1 MDRGRSRGRTSW
13 KRFVAVLVPAGL
25 VSGAVLTGVAQ
36 GAIGVSLATAG
47 QITLTVDRVESEG
60 FEIMPSVSTSGTAA
74 LVVRLPSAEVS
85 GLCQTSTVDLPV
97 IGAMTTELRARQ
109 VHVTDLVLEVHDLG
123 GALSLDELLVGRG
136 ADPDGGRVGH
146 RAGKAVLGRMTIKAE
161 SVTARSFA
169 AEGLQLGHRDGT
181 QGCSGSPS
189 GDGR

>member
-1 MDRGRSRGRTSW
+1 M
-13 KRFVAVLVPAGL
+13 AVLVPAGL